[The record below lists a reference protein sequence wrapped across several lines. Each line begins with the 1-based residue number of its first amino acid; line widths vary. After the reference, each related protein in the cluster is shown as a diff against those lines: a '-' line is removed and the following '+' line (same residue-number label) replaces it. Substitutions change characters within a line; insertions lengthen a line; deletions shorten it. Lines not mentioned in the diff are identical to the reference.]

1 MKKKV
6 ILIVLFLFC
15 GLILC
20 GSVFSRTEE
29 NNVKDIVLEDNKL
42 DLSYYEEK
50 YDIYNEKKTCFEI
63 TENYQSNT
71 KVLGKNSNSNEV
83 EVRFC
88 LYVNKEEQYFLFS
101 YEAIVDEEVVLTSKV
116 KIDLVEY
123 NEKYYLVSSN
133 GCVTPYDE
141 VYQELGIKD
150 CALCYAYF
158 DDCIGITGLGERGL
172 LGGGGGGCAAAI
184 GGALGLAGVAALASS
199 SNKGGGSLS
208 VPHASG
214 GVISGGLYPN
224 GNKNNN
230 NKKKSIKEI
239 IDDIKDE
246 YKQKYKCKEFADNL
260 ETGMKNNGIS
270 GEKIELTS
278 KYSDYISSDKFGNI
292 STNGYHTG
300 IKIGDTIYD
309 NLYPNGINY
318 FDWLTDLGYNNF
330 PNAFDLIKILI

>member
-214 GVISGGLYPN
+214 GSGVGKVRPNFITNKDETPEGKNVKEKVNDLLKDAKPGRETKGKTDQYEKDGGFDQAKKDYDHLNPENSKEIDTAYGKGHTGVLEDGSKVNVRPGSTQGEPTLEIQFPN
-224 GNKNNN
+224 GK
-230 NKKKSIKEI
+230 
-239 IDDIKDE
+239 
-246 YKQKYKCKEFADNL
+246 
-260 ETGMKNNGIS
+260 T
-270 GEKIELTS
+270 
-278 KYSDYISSDKFGNI
+278 
-292 STNGYHTG
+292 
-300 IKIGDTIYD
+300 IKIRYGE
-309 NLYPNGINY
+309 
-318 FDWLTDLGYNNF
+318 
-330 PNAFDLIKILI
+330 